1 MTISS
6 DDISALLPLPPATF
20 QILIAL
26 ADQDR
31 HGYAIIK
38 EVEVR
43 TGGEVRIGPGTL
55 YRSIQRLLE
64 QGLIVEVRDRPKP
77 AFDDSRRRY
86 YRLTEFGTATA
97 RAEARRLERLVE
109 QARASGLAPEG
120 A

>member
-1 MTISS
+1 MT
-6 DDISALLPLPPATF
+6 
-20 QILIAL
+20 LIAL

-43 TGGEVRIGPGTL
+43 TDGDVRLGPGTL

-64 QGLIVEVRDRPKP
+64 QGLIIETRDRPRP

-86 YRLTEFGTATA
+86 YRLTELGAAAA

>member
-1 MTISS
+1 MTTSS

-43 TGGEVRIGPGTL
+43 TGGDVRLGPGTL

-64 QGLIVEVRDRPKP
+64 QGLIIEPRDRPRP

-86 YRLTEFGTATA
+86 YRLTEFGAAVA